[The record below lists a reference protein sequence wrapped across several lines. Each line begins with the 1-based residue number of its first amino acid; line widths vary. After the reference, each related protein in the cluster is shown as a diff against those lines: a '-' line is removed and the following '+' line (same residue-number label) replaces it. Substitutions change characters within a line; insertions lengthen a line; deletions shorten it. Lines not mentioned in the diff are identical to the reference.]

1 MQWGTPI
8 AGSIRM
14 CADTRTATEWIM
26 GRGRRRHV
34 PCPYGASL
42 RVLMLVLACFF
53 LPIAH
58 ALAQEESPEEKGLRI
73 AREASAR
80 NDGFKDFTAEM
91 TMVIRDRHG
100 RESVRQMR
108 FKVLEVPEDG
118 DKSLFVF
125 DRPADVR
132 GTALLT
138 HAHIN
143 AQDDQWLY
151 LPALK
156 RVKRINAAKRS
167 GSFMGSE
174 FSYEDM
180 SSLEVEEYTYKYL
193 RDEPCGALDCT
204 VIEQTPLD
212 GNSGYSRK
220 LVWQDTVELRT
231 WKMELYDRKG
241 SHLKTLTLAD
251 YRQFLDRFWRA
262 GEQTMVNHLT
272 GASTV
277 LEWTSFQFQTDL
289 ADSEFTRTAL
299 QTRALMR
306 VGGAVAALVFMVASS
321 AGAHALDFSGDLTL
335 EGRWYP
341 QSPVFPGQRSGT
353 AGLVLKPTLY
363 EEVAQSTAVSVS
375 LFYRYDSADSQ
386 RTHADL
392 REAHLLTYGDWDE
405 SSWELRMGLYRVF
418 WGMAEDVLDFGLSAF
433 VGTSREPSFLV
444 SQRSR
449 PPPTTDSPLIP
460 SYEQIRQFG
469 VDAQLTTEPWLYEM
483 EAIHRSGARNLLGHK
498 EDYSAFI
505 LGVERTLYALF
516 DSDADLTLLAEW
528 HYDAVERAPQVSGP
542 MTCLSLAPLRLTTWT
557 APRSS
562 QASRPTSAMTI
573 VR

>member
-1 MQWGTPI
+1 MFP
-8 AGSIRM
+8 
-14 CADTRTATEWIM
+14 DTKTATEWPV
-26 GRGRRRHV
+26 GQGRRKDL
-34 PCPYGASL
+34 PCSRGASL
-42 RVLMLVLACFF
+42 RVLILTLACFV
-53 LPIAH
+53 LPVPH
-58 ALAQEESPEEKGLRI
+58 VLAQDESPEEKGLRI

-125 DRPADVR
+125 DRPPDVR

-193 RDEPCGALDCT
+193 RDEPCGALNCT

-212 GNSGYSRK
+212 KKSGYSRK

-251 YRQFLDRFWRA
+251 YQLFLDRYWRA
-262 GEQTMVNHLT
+262 GQQTMLNHLT

-277 LEWTSFQFQTDL
+277 LEWTNFQFQSSLSDR
-289 ADSEFTRTAL
+289 EFTRTAL
-299 QTRALMR
+299 QR
-306 VGGAVAALVFMVASS
+306 V
-321 AGAHALDFSGDLTL
+321 
-335 EGRWYP
+335 R
-341 QSPVFPGQRSGT
+341 
-353 AGLVLKPTLY
+353 
-363 EEVAQSTAVSVS
+363 
-375 LFYRYDSADSQ
+375 
-386 RTHADL
+386 
-392 REAHLLTYGDWDE
+392 
-405 SSWELRMGLYRVF
+405 
-418 WGMAEDVLDFGLSAF
+418 
-433 VGTSREPSFLV
+433 
-444 SQRSR
+444 
-449 PPPTTDSPLIP
+449 
-460 SYEQIRQFG
+460 
-469 VDAQLTTEPWLYEM
+469 
-483 EAIHRSGARNLLGHK
+483 
-498 EDYSAFI
+498 
-505 LGVERTLYALF
+505 
-516 DSDADLTLLAEW
+516 
-528 HYDAVERAPQVSGP
+528 
-542 MTCLSLAPLRLTTWT
+542 
-557 APRSS
+557 
-562 QASRPTSAMTI
+562 
-573 VR
+573 

>member
-1 MQWGTPI
+1 
-8 AGSIRM
+8 
-14 CADTRTATEWIM
+14 
-26 GRGRRRHV
+26 
-34 PCPYGASL
+34 
-42 RVLMLVLACFF
+42 MLVLACFF

-299 QTRALMR
+299 QR
-306 VGGAVAALVFMVASS
+306 V
-321 AGAHALDFSGDLTL
+321 
-335 EGRWYP
+335 R
-341 QSPVFPGQRSGT
+341 
-353 AGLVLKPTLY
+353 
-363 EEVAQSTAVSVS
+363 
-375 LFYRYDSADSQ
+375 
-386 RTHADL
+386 
-392 REAHLLTYGDWDE
+392 
-405 SSWELRMGLYRVF
+405 
-418 WGMAEDVLDFGLSAF
+418 
-433 VGTSREPSFLV
+433 
-444 SQRSR
+444 
-449 PPPTTDSPLIP
+449 
-460 SYEQIRQFG
+460 
-469 VDAQLTTEPWLYEM
+469 
-483 EAIHRSGARNLLGHK
+483 
-498 EDYSAFI
+498 
-505 LGVERTLYALF
+505 
-516 DSDADLTLLAEW
+516 
-528 HYDAVERAPQVSGP
+528 
-542 MTCLSLAPLRLTTWT
+542 
-557 APRSS
+557 
-562 QASRPTSAMTI
+562 
-573 VR
+573 